1 MKLRIILSVPILLL
15 IWQNSVAKEWRGIV
29 PLKSTRTD
37 VERQFGKPDKWGNY
51 EFKNERVSFD
61 YGNGPCK
68 GLYLTPGEDNCK
80 CLADE
85 DAVMSIFVEPT
96 VKRKISELKLDMKR
110 FRRTP
115 INPFP
120 YTFEYDNVTEGIT
133 YTVDEQENEIMHV
146 TYYPSQVDCQDVI
159 RRRAPVYRNSW
170 RSLTPLRSDR
180 KDVEALL
187 GSPARDWG
195 MSATY
200 ETVHEGIVA
209 KYSDGSCDAT
219 GADWNVP
226 KGILVE
232 LTVNPNP
239 SFFLKELQ
247 LDPRQY
253 ERYELFPYPEIDN
266 PPKVWNYID
275 NINGITIRTQS
286 SQGGGEGE
294 EVVVSISYKPAMK
307 DEHLRCPKSGKARGN
322 KP

>member
-37 VERQFGKPDKWGNY
+37 VERKFGKPDKLGNY

-68 GLYLTPGEDNCK
+68 GLYLTLGKDNCK

-96 VKRKISELKLDMKR
+96 IKRKISDLKLDMKR

-120 YTFEYDNVTEGIT
+120 HTFEYDNITEGIT

-146 TYYPSQVDCQDVI
+146 TYYPSPVDCQDII

-170 RSLTPLRSDR
+170 RALAPLRSDR

-195 MSATY
+195 TSATY
-200 ETVHEGIVA
+200 ETDHEGIVA

-219 GADWNVP
+219 SADWNVP
-226 KGILVE
+226 RGTLIE
-232 LTVNPNP
+232 LIVNPNP
-239 SFFLKELQ
+239 SFLLQELH
-247 LDPRQY
+247 LDTRQY
-253 ERYELFPYPEIDN
+253 ERRQIFPYPEIDN
-266 PPKVWNYID
+266 PPHVWNYID
-275 NINGITIRTQS
+275 DLHGITIRTQS
-286 SQGGGEGE
+286 SRGGGGEE
-294 EVVVSISYKPAMK
+294 MVVSITYAPEARDAK
-307 DEHLRCPKSGKARGN
+307 LRCNRNNKAAN
-322 KP
+322 AKP